1 MKTFSHVASWV
12 FLPLLMPLY
21 ALLSVMYIGSYLDVL
36 HLDHCMA
43 EMHPKNKI
51 YILVYYGV
59 FGALLPAFSYMIMR
73 LSGMISTIEMDDK
86 SERGLPIMVMIA
98 YCTVL
103 YVFLLKLFEGH
114 DGVPKFIFR
123 LALSGI
129 IVSVFHLILNTWKK
143 VSIHA
148 GGAGIAFGY
157 LLAFALS
164 HNEFNLWIII
174 LPIIASGI
182 VMTARLYLRK
192 HDMTEVIVGWFLGS
206 FVTFVITYLY

>member
-1 MKTFSHVASWV
+1 
-12 FLPLLMPLY
+12 
-21 ALLSVMYIGSYLDVL
+21 
-36 HLDHCMA
+36 
-43 EMHPKNKI
+43 
-51 YILVYYGV
+51 
-59 FGALLPAFSYMIMR
+59 
-73 LSGMISTIEMDDK
+73 
-86 SERGLPIMVMIA
+86 MVMIA

-182 VMTARLYLRK
+182 VMTARLYLKK